1 MVADSTPER
10 LLPRWAQVLAA
21 LAHQVI
27 ALPVDK
33 NKNSIQTENV
43 KSNGLK
49 DEKAVTF
56 LFFKNK

>member
-1 MVADSTPER
+1 MAVDSTPER

-33 NKNSIQTENV
+33 NKKFRTDENLKKVMVLV
-43 KSNGLK
+43 KINCY
-49 DEKAVTF
+49 
-56 LFFKNK
+56 LFVF